1 LVLTTAAGLS
11 TAVGGLL
18 VFAIG
23 APGPRFM
30 AVSLGF
36 AAGMMVL
43 VSFGELLPV
52 GLEVLGSGWG
62 YAAFLGGMVVMFL
75 IDVSIPHSYEGVVDA
90 GAGASDRRLLRLGT
104 FVALG
109 VAIHNFPEGM
119 ATFVSTLVDPRLG
132 TAVAV
137 AIALHNIPEG
147 IAVAAPIY
155 AATGS
160 RKRALLWSF
169 VAGAAEPV
177 GAGLTAIFLL
187 RVLNDA
193 VLAVVLAGVA
203 GMMVFISLDELLP
216 AAKEYGEEHAA
227 IIGAIS
233 GMTVM
238 AVSLSLLG
246 G

>member
-1 LVLTTAAGLS
+1 
-11 TAVGGLL
+11 
-18 VFAIG
+18 
-23 APGPRFM
+23 M